1 MIDRID
7 NASRS
12 LHTSGPAPRADPVVC
27 VSGKHEMTARN
38 EINSVAADLSS
49 KPPVD
54 SDKVERLRASI
65 GAGHYPLDPA
75 RIADAMIGQE
85 LTFR

>member
-1 MIDRID
+1 
-7 NASRS
+7 
-12 LHTSGPAPRADPVVC
+12 
-27 VSGKHEMTARN
+27 MTARN